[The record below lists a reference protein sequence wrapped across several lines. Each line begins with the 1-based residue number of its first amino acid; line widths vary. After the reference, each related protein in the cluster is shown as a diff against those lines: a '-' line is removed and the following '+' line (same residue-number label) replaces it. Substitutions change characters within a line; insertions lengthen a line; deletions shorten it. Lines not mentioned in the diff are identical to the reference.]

1 MARYILNTP
10 VLTNYGTYRFEK
22 ITLEEARKMAGSA
35 ISAVGHEGAAK
46 ALSFLL
52 GVEVSTN
59 RKKVSMRPGD
69 SALVFKILERLPEG
83 AVLSAEET
91 LKMPYEFGKLERIA

>member
-1 MARYILNTP
+1 MNTP

-22 ITLEEARKMAGSA
+22 ISLATARKMAQGA
-35 ISAVGHEGAAK
+35 TSAVGHEGAAK

-52 GVEVSTN
+52 GVEVPTN
-59 RKKVSMRPGD
+59 RRKVSMRPGD

-83 AVLSAEET
+83 AVLTAEET
-91 LKMPYEFGKLERIA
+91 LQMPYEFGKLERIA